1 MTSIENYLSQFNDFD
16 IRQTHDA
23 RYVDQKCTPDIVCFI
38 ADCILN
44 TSCATKTFTIND
56 LWDER
61 FFIDNCR
68 VIFGKPSPAD
78 PSARNEYNMLQTWKC
93 LNTFPLK
100 SEMHTTLCSSSSE
113 KSYLIAA

>member
-1 MTSIENYLSQFNDFD
+1 MMNIDEYLNLYNDFD

-23 RYVDQKCTPDIVCFI
+23 RYVDQKCRPDIVCFI

-68 VIFGKPSPAD
+68 VILAN
-78 PSARNEYNMLQTWKC
+78 RLQQIQVQ
-93 LNTFPLK
+93 
-100 SEMHTTLCSSSSE
+100 EMSTI
-113 KSYLIAA
+113 KSYVNH